1 MIASNLQLSRQAPH
15 LVHLAV
21 SILWA
26 FFRSPLAAPVGQTL
40 LQTVQPVHF
49 SASTL

>member
-1 MIASNLQLSRQAPH
+1 MMESNLQLSLQAPH
-15 LVHLAV
+15 LVHLAG
-21 SILWA
+21 SIVCT

-40 LQTVQPVHF
+40 LQTIQPVHF